1 MALKRTV
8 FVTRLSARL
17 PFAAGCFW
25 DLLRRTRHGSALLFG
40 FSFFGF
46 SSWAA
51 PRACAYARAFRSASS
66 STSSSTSIRA
76 RVQVRVWFWLG
87 YVLVLLRFCLG
98 FGSVL
103 VRFLFIEANF
113 LFFNWLAF
121 YLKIKRD
128 FLPISRGVFQGVFPG
143 VFSGV
148 YGAFLFAA
156 ERVFVCFMWCMLCM
170 WFLFG
175 GEN

>member
-1 MALKRTV
+1 M
-8 FVTRLSARL
+8 
-17 PFAAGCFW
+17 
-25 DLLRRTRHGSALLFG
+25 
-40 FSFFGF
+40 
-46 SSWAA
+46 
-51 PRACAYARAFRSASS
+51 
-66 STSSSTSIRA
+66 
-76 RVQVRVWFWLG
+76 
-87 YVLVLLRFCLG
+87 VLLRFCLG

-103 VRFLFIEANF
+103 VRFLFAVVNL

-148 YGAFLFAA
+148 YGAFCLLPS
-156 ERVFVCFMWCMLCM
+156 VYVVCFMWCMLCM

>member
-1 MALKRTV
+1 M
-8 FVTRLSARL
+8 
-17 PFAAGCFW
+17 
-25 DLLRRTRHGSALLFG
+25 
-40 FSFFGF
+40 
-46 SSWAA
+46 
-51 PRACAYARAFRSASS
+51 
-66 STSSSTSIRA
+66 
-76 RVQVRVWFWLG
+76 
-87 YVLVLLRFCLG
+87 VLLRFCLG

-103 VRFLFIEANF
+103 VRFLFAVVNL

-148 YGAFLFAA
+148 YGASCLLPS
-156 ERVFVCFMWCMLCM
+156 VYVVCFMWCM